1 MKHGAGGHPCR
12 IPSAMGAGHMHRPLL
27 LLLMLLLALLLL
39 LLLLP
44 LSLLLLLLGLRDASR
59 QRPGSYSC
67 LY

>member
-39 LLLLP
+39 LLLP
-44 LSLLLLLLGLRDASR
+44 LSL
-59 QRPGSYSC
+59 
-67 LY
+67 